1 MPKTK
6 NSDNKHKHRVIND
19 DAVKKKSRKRKLPKS
34 DIEGYSKDIS
44 STDSGSE
51 INGDTKPKILNTKTV
66 KPPIDTINSEIM
78 PCSYVGP

>member
-19 DAVKKKSRKRKLPKS
+19 DGVKKKSRKRKLPKS

-44 STDSGSE
+44 S
-51 INGDTKPKILNTKTV
+51 P
-66 KPPIDTINSEIM
+66 
-78 PCSYVGP
+78 